1 MKILAISASP
11 RRGGNSDVL
20 CDEFLKGAAENGHET
35 RKIRLAEKNIAPCA
49 ACYGCAETHVCVRR
63 DDMAEVLAALK
74 AADGIVLASP
84 VYFYSVCAS
93 MKTMIDR
100 CLADYRAIK
109 DKTFYLI
116 VTAADPQHSAA
127 DETLADLRG
136 YLRCLPGSREAGVI
150 LGTGTW
156 DKGDV
161 YRHPALKQAYEMGRS
176 IEDGRH

>member
-1 MKILAISASP
+1 MKVLAISASP

-20 CDEFLKGAAENGHET
+20 CDELLKGAAENGHEV
-35 RKIRLAEKNIAPCA
+35 RKLRLAEKKIAPCA
-49 ACYGCAETHVCVRR
+49 ACYACAESHVCVRR
-63 DDMAEVLAALK
+63 DDMQEVLDALK
-74 AADGIVLASP
+74 AADVIVLASP
-84 VYFYSVCAS
+84 VYFYSISAQ

-100 CLADYRAIK
+100 CLADYQAIR

-127 DETLADLRG
+127 DETLADFRG
-136 YLRCLPGSREAGVI
+136 YLRCLSGAREAGVI
-150 LGTGTW
+150 FGTGTW

-176 IEDGRH
+176 I

>member
-1 MKILAISASP
+1 MKVLAISGSP

-20 CDEFLKGAAENGHET
+20 CDEFLKGAAENGHEVQ
-35 RKIRLAEKNIAPCA
+35 KLRLAEKKIAPCM
-49 ACYGCAETHVCVRR
+49 ACYACSDSHVCVRK
-63 DDMAEVLAALK
+63 DDMQEVLDALE
-74 AADGIVLASP
+74 AADVIALASP
-84 VYFYSVCAS
+84 VYFYSISAQ

-100 CLADYRAIK
+100 CLADYQAIK
-109 DKTFYLI
+109 DKIFYLI

-136 YLRCLPGSREAGVI
+136 YLRCLPGAKEAGVI
-150 LGTGTW
+150 FGTGTW

-176 IEDGRH
+176 I